1 MSADPNVSR
10 FLGQITIKGQD
21 HTHEFDESD
30 LPRWLSFYRGMRADY
45 GHRTETY
52 GKIVLA
58 LEGLDA

>member
-1 MSADPNVSR
+1 MTSPLVNR

-30 LPRWLSFYRGMRADY
+30 LPKWLSFYRQMRADY
-45 GHRTETY
+45 GHRSETY
-52 GKIVLA
+52 GKIVDA